1 MDLLRNPRPLQASV
15 ASPMAVPRAV
25 PLRREQVAETH
36 VVRFDHHQR
45 LQHVL
50 MMSSFIVLAL
60 TGLPQKFGDLALSQW
75 WVNTLGGLET
85 VRAIHRTAGFVM
97 LGDCLYH
104 LCYLGFRMG
113 VQRQLGP
120 LRMVPSPKDVRDVL
134 QTMLHFLGVAPE
146 KPKFDRFSYLEKF
159 DYWAVFWGIAMIGG
173 SGLVLMFPVKATGF
187 LPGQAI
193 PVALAIHSDEAVL
206 AVGWIL
212 IMHMF
217 NAHLAPWIFPFN
229 SSIFTGKVSAR
240 RYAAEHPLEWARIA
254 STGPAPEPLPAQT
267 PTDEPLAAGTAQD
280 ASPVLRPR
288 SVDRELTERIAGTS
302 RFVETAPN
310 LEPPLVGGDG

>member
-50 MMSSFIVLAL
+50 MMSSFIVLPLA
-60 TGLPQKFGDLALSQW
+60 GLPQKFGDLALSQW

-97 LGDCLYH
+97 LGDCLYL
-104 LCYLGFRMG
+104 LCYLRFRMG

-120 LRMVPSPKDVRDVL
+120 LRMVPSPKGVRDVL
-134 QTMLHFLGVAPE
+134 QSLLHFVG
-146 KPKFDRFSYLEKF
+146 
-159 DYWAVFWGIAMIGG
+159 AV
-173 SGLVLMFPVKATGF
+173 
-187 LPGQAI
+187 
-193 PVALAIHSDEAVL
+193 VL
-206 AVGWIL
+206 AVGWAPARQV
-212 IMHMF
+212 F
-217 NAHLAPWIFPFN
+217 NPHLATWIFPFN
-229 SSIFTGKVSAR
+229 SSIFPGKVSAR

-254 STGPAPEPLPAQT
+254 SAGPAPKPLPAQT
-267 PTDEPLAAGTAQD
+267 PAG
-280 ASPVLRPR
+280 
-288 SVDRELTERIAGTS
+288 
-302 RFVETAPN
+302 APT
-310 LEPPLVGGDG
+310 

>member
-1 MDLLRNPRPLQASV
+1 VAAPRT
-15 ASPMAVPRAV
+15 V
-25 PLRREQVAETH
+25 PLPREQVAETH
-36 VVRFDHHQR
+36 VVRFDQHQR
-45 LQHVL
+45 VQHVL

-75 WVNTLGGLET
+75 WVSTLGGLET
-85 VRAIHRTAGFVM
+85 VRWIHRSAGFVM
-97 LGDCLYH
+97 LSDCLYH
-104 LCYLGFRMG
+104 LCYLGYRMG

-120 LRMVPSPKDVRDVL
+120 LRMVPGPKDLRDVV

-173 SGLVLMFPVKATGF
+173 SGLVLMFPVRATGF
-187 LPGQAI
+187 LPGQAN
-193 PVALAIHSDEAVL
+193 PAALAIHSDEAVL

-212 IMHMF
+212 AMHMF

-229 SSIFTGKVSAR
+229 SSIFTGRVSAR
-240 RYAAEHPLEWARIA
+240 RYALEHPLEWARIA
-254 STGPAPEPLPAQT
+254 SDGRVPEPLPAQT
-267 PTDEPLAAGTAQD
+267 PAAEPLAAATAQD
-280 ASPVLRPR
+280 AAPVLRPR
-288 SVDRELTERIAGTS
+288 SVDGQLGERP
-302 RFVETAPN
+302 APRLGEPAPT

>member
-1 MDLLRNPRPLQASV
+1 MDILRNPRPLRAAV
-15 ASPMAVPRAV
+15 ASPVAAPRTV
-25 PLRREQVAETH
+25 PLPREQVAETH
-36 VVRFDHHQR
+36 VVRFDQHQR
-45 LQHVL
+45 VQHVL

-75 WVNTLGGLET
+75 WVSTLGGLET
-85 VRAIHRTAGFVM
+85 VRWIHRSAGFVM
-97 LGDCLYH
+97 LSDCLYH
-104 LCYLGFRMG
+104 LCYLGYRMG

-120 LRMVPSPKDVRDVL
+120 LRMVPGPKDLRDVL

-173 SGLVLMFPVKATGF
+173 SGLVLMFPVRATGF

-193 PVALAIHSDEAVL
+193 PAALAIHSDEAVL

-212 IMHMF
+212 VMHMF

-229 SSIFTGKVSAR
+229 SSIFTGRVSAR
-240 RYAAEHPLEWARIA
+240 RYAAEHPLEWARIE
-254 STGPAPEPLPAQT
+254 STGPAPGPLPGQT
-267 PTDEPLAAGTAQD
+267 PAAEPLAAATAQD
-280 ASPVLRPR
+280 AAPVLRPR
-288 SVDRELTERIAGTS
+288 SVDGQLGERP
-302 RFVETAPN
+302 APRLGEPAPT